1 MIFRTRFKYFQ
12 IEVRLCFDF
21 GLPTIPT
28 LFTSK
33 NVRNTLVQNV
43 KAMTTSLLKSKLQE
57 VLKSRKVEIL
67 KKSATYV
74 IYEISFS
81 MLDSWNMVV
90 YSKSQNNKPHPCRIK
105 KSKSSMYLGR
115 PV

>member
-1 MIFRTRFKYFQ
+1 MILRTRFKHFQ
-12 IEVRLCFDF
+12 IEARLCFDF
-21 GLPTIPT
+21 YLPTIPT

-33 NVRNTLVQNV
+33 NVTNTLVQNV

-57 VLKSRKVEIL
+57 VLKSRRFEIF

-74 IYEISFS
+74 IYEISLS

-90 YSKSQNNKPHPCRIK
+90 YSKSQKNKTHPCRIK
-105 KSKSSMYLGR
+105 KSKC
-115 PV
+115 